1 METFDFDFGGTG
13 LFDDEIHALADGL
26 SWAQSPLLPVPDW
39 VRLP

>member
-13 LFDDEIHALADGL
+13 LFDDEIHALADGVP
-26 SWAQSPLLPVPDW
+26 WAQSPLLPVPDW